1 VSELSSATTAIAERQ
16 LAAFLAHLQNER
28 QLSPHTLSSYR
39 RDLEQVLIWLRQQGW
54 DAWQALDSHQVRAY
68 IAQRHRLGLSGKS
81 LQRELS
87 ALRGLFR
94 YLLREGLSQVNP
106 AQGVRAPKAPRKLPA
121 LLDADQLG
129 ALLDQPADDTLEVRD
144 LAMLELF
151 YSSGL
156 RLAELTSLNLA
167 DLDFADASLRV
178 TGKGNKTRL
187 LPVGQQ
193 ALQAI
198 RAWLAMRPGLAAAGE
213 PALFVS
219 QRGNR
224 IHPRTVQMRVAR
236 WSLAKAAQRPLHPHL
251 MRHSFASHLL
261 ESSGDLRAV
270 QELLGHANIA
280 TTQIYTHV
288 DFQHLAQVYDQAHP
302 RAKKKRK
309 PQDS

>member
-1 VSELSSATTAIAERQ
+1 MSELSSATTAIAERQ

-213 PALFVS
+213 QALFVS
-219 QRGNR
+219 QRGSR
-224 IHPRTVQMRVAR
+224 INPRTVQIRVAR

>member
-1 VSELSSATTAIAERQ
+1 MSELSSATTAIAERQ

-213 PALFVS
+213 QALFVS
-219 QRGNR
+219 QRGSR
-224 IHPRTVQMRVAR
+224 INPRTVQMRVAR

>member
-213 PALFVS
+213 QALFVS

>member
-1 VSELSSATTAIAERQ
+1 MSELSSATTAIAERQ

-213 PALFVS
+213 QALFVS

>member
-213 PALFVS
+213 QALFVS
-219 QRGNR
+219 QRGSR
-224 IHPRTVQMRVAR
+224 INPRTVQMRVAR